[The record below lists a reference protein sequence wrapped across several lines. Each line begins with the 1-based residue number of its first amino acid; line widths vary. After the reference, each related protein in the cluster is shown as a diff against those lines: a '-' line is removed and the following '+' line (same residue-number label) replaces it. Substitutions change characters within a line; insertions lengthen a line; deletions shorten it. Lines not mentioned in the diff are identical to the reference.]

1 MGKNKFRYCTLLLI
15 DEYNHSR
22 VFISEK
28 NRYYIRHNDKSIHVQ
43 ILSEFKDIRKSYGIN
58 VTETTDNY
66 YKIDDTTDKY
76 YKIDEHYIK
85 KDCTILL
92 IDEND
97 HSKMFLSEK
106 NLYYICNDFDNDYD
120 VDGYDYFDDD
130 YGDYDYYYCDDY
142 DDDYDYYYDDND
154 DDYYY
159 DNDYDEL
166 VYYKKPLNYFERLVS
181 VKNNILNSSN
191 GDDYSQIIT
200 LIINSRRIYIS

>member
-1 MGKNKFRYCTLLLI
+1 MI

-106 NLYYICNDFDNDYD
+106 NLYYIYNEFDNDYD

-142 DDDYDYYYDDND
+142 DDDYDYYYDDDND